1 MPMTTNRR
9 PDILDRAWRSA
20 GDPRATLALLA
31 LTLAVLV
38 VALVFPQ
45 QPSGLDRV
53 AAESWLAET
62 AARYG
67 SLGGILRTL
76 GVFVA
81 LDGLLLRAAS
91 ALLAF
96 NLFLR
101 LAVGIGQAVQVWRS
115 RPAGGRRPW
124 AAFGLPLACLGLL
137 IALLG
142 LWINDVAGW
151 RAADVALAPG
161 SRVTPPGAAGHGL
174 QLRLDGEQAAASAV
188 TLVQPDG
195 AAAQVNV
202 GPRWPGRWGHLWLF
216 QRAVGPALAATARDA
231 EGRALSL
238 QMLVAGGEVGP
249 TIHLIFRQEQTEQGF
264 GLPTRNLTFRA
275 VSYEAL
281 PEKGI
286 SRPVFL
292 VEAYRGDAA
301 TPVLSQL
308 VEDEAAVTV
317 DGVTLTLRRDRYLLL
332 GTAYLPGLPVVVA
345 GALLALAGTIAA
357 LTSPRLSPTM

>member
-1 MPMTTNRR
+1 
-9 PDILDRAWRSA
+9 
-20 GDPRATLALLA
+20 
-31 LTLAVLV
+31 
-38 VALVFPQ
+38 
-45 QPSGLDRV
+45 
-53 AAESWLAET
+53 
-62 AARYG
+62 
-67 SLGGILRTL
+67 
-76 GVFVA
+76 
-81 LDGLLLRAAS
+81 
-91 ALLAF
+91 
-96 NLFLR
+96 
-101 LAVGIGQAVQVWRS
+101 VGIGQAVQVWRS
-115 RPAGGRRPW
+115 RPAGGRWPW

-174 QLRLDGEQAAASAV
+174 QLRLDGDNGAEQDAASVV

-195 AAAQVNV
+195 AAAQVSV
-202 GPRWPGRWGHLWLF
+202 GPRWPGRWGNLWLF
-216 QRAVGPALAATARDA
+216 QRALGPALAVTARDA

-238 QMLVAGGEVGP
+238 QTLVAGGEVGP

-286 SRPVFL
+286 GRPVFL

-308 VEDEAAVTV
+308 VEDEATVTV
-317 DGVTLTLRRDRYLLL
+317 DGITLTLRRDRYVLV
-332 GTAYLPGLPVVVA
+332 GTAFLPGLPVVVA
-345 GALLALAGTIAA
+345 GALLALAGAIAA
-357 LTSPRLSPTM
+357 LTSPRLSPTMDV